1 MRVSRERARE
11 NRERVVS
18 MSSALFRQK
27 GIDGVAI
34 NDLMSEAGLT
44 HGGFYK
50 QFACKAQLVEEAC
63 AAALAQTLGF
73 WQEYLEGAENRRA
86 AFIHAYLSDKHRK
99 NVATG
104 CLLPA
109 LAGEAARQPENIRSV
124 FTQAIAAYVDLL
136 DVLSEKQTKE
146 SRTQALRTLSEMV
159 GAVLL
164 ARLSNDA
171 ALSEELLLATRT
183 HHLDDSEK

>member
-1 MRVSRERARE
+1 MRVSREQARQ

-18 MSSALFRQK
+18 MSSALFREK
-27 GIDGVAI
+27 GMDGVAI

-50 QFACKAQLVEEAC
+50 QFNSKAQLVEEAC
-63 AAALAQTLGF
+63 TAAFAQTFGF
-73 WQEYLEGAENRRA
+73 WEDYLEGTADRRA
-86 AFIHAYLSDKHRK
+86 AFIHAYLSDKHRD
-99 NVATG
+99 NVAQG

-124 FTQAIAAYVDLL
+124 FTQAIQAYASLL
-136 DVLSEKQTKE
+136 DAPSEEQTKD
-146 SRTQALRTLSEMV
+146 SRSQALRTLSEMV

-164 ARLSNDA
+164 SRTSNDA
-171 ALSEELLLATRT
+171 ALSQELLQAVRT
-183 HHLDDSEK
+183 HRTDAK